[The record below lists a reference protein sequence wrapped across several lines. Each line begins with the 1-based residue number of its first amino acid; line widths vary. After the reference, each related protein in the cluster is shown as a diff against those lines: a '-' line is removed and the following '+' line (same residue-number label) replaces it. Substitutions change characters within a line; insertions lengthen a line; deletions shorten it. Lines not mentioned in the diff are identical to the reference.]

1 MIYQEKNKY
10 IFNKKDN
17 MYKTIIKFNQIK
29 CFEKIA
35 MNQLKCK

>member
-1 MIYQEKNKY
+1 MIYQEKKY
-10 IFNKKDN
+10 IFNIKDN

-29 CFEKIA
+29 CFENNA